1 MKFTGMI
8 TVALVGSLAAET
20 CSVKGASH
28 AVPLE
33 HVPEDSQT
41 PTEWMQ
47 PASAIGSS
55 GTFTV
60 QLFKPGLPWMS

>member
-1 MKFTGMI
+1 MKFGGMI
-8 TVALVGSLAAET
+8 ALALVGSLAAET
-20 CSVKGASH
+20 LSGKRANH
-28 AVPLE
+28 AAPSE
-33 HVPEDSQT
+33 HVPEESQI

-60 QLFKPGLPWMS
+60 HLFKPGFY